1 MEDNSDL
8 RVQYL
13 LKEIDEDKW
22 VRTLRTRQK
31 AAEKNRAIHNVLELL
46 TVSLTDLFNT
56 FVHGDGINL
65 EDSANNLRHYVN
77 LELTKI
83 KNNYNNKVPYI
94 TTNWEC
100 ITV

>member
-1 MEDNSDL
+1 L

-13 LKEIDEDKW
+13 LKQIDEAKW

-31 AAEKNRAIHNVLELL
+31 AAEKNRAVYNVLELL

-56 FVHGDGINL
+56 FVYGEMRNL
-65 EDSANNLRHYVN
+65 EESAETLRNYVN
-77 LELTKI
+77 SELTKI
-83 KNNYNNKVPYI
+83 KNNYNNRVPFI
-94 TTNWEC
+94 TVDWEC